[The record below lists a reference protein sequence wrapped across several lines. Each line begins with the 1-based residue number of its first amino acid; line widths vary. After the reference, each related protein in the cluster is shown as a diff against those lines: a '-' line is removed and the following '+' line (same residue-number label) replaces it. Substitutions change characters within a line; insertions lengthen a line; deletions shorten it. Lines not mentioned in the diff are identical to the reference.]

1 MRITEIRISAI
12 KFAEGTVRA
21 YAIVYSNQ
29 LIHVIE
35 VAIRKKK
42 ETFCRRA
49 VNNGVFL
56 MNEIYLF
63 NLILIIKLH
72 TYTQMM
78 WCRFIIIQ
86 FDT

>member
-35 VAIRKKK
+35 VAIRKK
-42 ETFCRRA
+42 RRNILSA
-49 VNNGVFL
+49 GCKQWSVL
-56 MNEIYLF
+56 NE
-63 NLILIIKLH
+63 
-72 TYTQMM
+72 
-78 WCRFIIIQ
+78 
-86 FDT
+86 